1 MNNSEHRS
9 QPIGFIGL
17 GVMGAPMASNLL
29 RAGFELF
36 CYNRSAPK
44 LEEIVSL
51 GGKAAPSLT
60 ELARR
65 CPFVITMLPDD
76 AAVESVYFDEGLL
89 AAASPGALLVDMST
103 VSASVSRRVARIADA
118 SGLATLDAPVSGA
131 RRELSTPRSRSWS
144 VVKRRHSIERGPYS
158 RS

>member
-1 MNNSEHRS
+1 LNNGEHRP

-29 RAGFELF
+29 RTGFELF

-44 LEEIVSL
+44 LEEIVLL

-89 AAASPGALLVDMST
+89 AAASQ
-103 VSASVSRRVARIADA
+103 ARC
-118 SGLATLDAPVSGA
+118 
-131 RRELSTPRSRSWS
+131 RS
-144 VVKRRHSIERGPYS
+144 I
-158 RS
+158 